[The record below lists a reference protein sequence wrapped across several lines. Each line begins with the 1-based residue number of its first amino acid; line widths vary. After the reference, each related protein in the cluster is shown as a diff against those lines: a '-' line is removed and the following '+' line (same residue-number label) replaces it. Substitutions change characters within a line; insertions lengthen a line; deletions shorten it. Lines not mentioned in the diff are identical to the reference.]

1 MEGPRICALAP
12 PGRGSSGDSRTA
24 NFKFAPQA
32 ERFNIVT
39 DPATLAPHVIPSRLT
54 FEASPLG
61 GTIARLVHGNA
72 QALVALHGAQVLN
85 WTIGDDGLLWLSPVA
100 RIRPGKGVRG
110 GIPVCWPWFGD
121 NPEAGK
127 PAHGFVRHR
136 DWQVTGSAASA
147 DGVSITLA
155 TATNA
160 ADKALWPYAAEAM
173 LTVTLGSALR
183 LSLETRNTGKSP
195 FPLTQALHTY
205 FRVSDIGNVSVT
217 GLEGR
222 TYLDK
227 LDGFA
232 RKTQSGAIDIPAE
245 VDRVYVGDTSA
256 ITMIDK
262 GNGRRLLI
270 ASTGSK
276 SAVVW
281 NPWTAKTARLGDM
294 GSPDAFRQMLCI
306 ETANAGDDVITLAP
320 GVVHMLGVT
329 YGV

>member
-1 MEGPRICALAP
+1 M
-12 PGRGSSGDSRTA
+12 
-24 NFKFAPQA
+24 
-32 ERFNIVT
+32 T
-39 DPATLAPHVIPSRLT
+39 DPSTLAPHAIPSRLA

-61 GTIARLVHGNA
+61 GTIVRLMHGNA

-85 WTIGDDGLLWLSPVA
+85 WTIDGSGLLWLSPIA
-100 RIRPGKGVRG
+100 RIRPGKGIRG

-121 NPEAGK
+121 SPDAGK

-136 DWQVTGSAASA
+136 EWQVLGSSASA

-155 TATNA
+155 TATA
-160 ADKALWPYAAEAM
+160 TADKALWPHDAEAR
-173 LTVTLGSALR
+173 LTVVLGDTLR
-183 LSLETRNTGKSP
+183 LALETRNTGGAP

-205 FRVSDIGNVSVT
+205 FRVTDIANVSVV

-222 TYLDK
+222 SYLDK

-232 RKTQSGAIDIPAE
+232 RKRQSGPIGFAGE
-245 VDRVYVGDTSA
+245 VDRIYVGDTAS
-256 ITMIDK
+256 ISLHDS
-262 GNGRRLLI
+262 GNGRHLSI
-270 ASTGSK
+270 ASAGSK

-281 NPWTAKTARLGDM
+281 NPWIDKTARLGDM

-320 GVVHMLGVT
+320 GATHILGVT
-329 YGV
+329 YNP